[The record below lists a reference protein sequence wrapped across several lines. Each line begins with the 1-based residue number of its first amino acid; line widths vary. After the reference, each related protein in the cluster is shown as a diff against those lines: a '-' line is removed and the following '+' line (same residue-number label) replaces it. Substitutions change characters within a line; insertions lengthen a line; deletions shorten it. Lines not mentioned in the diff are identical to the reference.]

1 MSIIFKDFENL
12 VPMIKDRWCP
22 IFLEHG
28 RLEVDNYSTKFITSD
43 GNTIHIPNAMVSCI
57 VLGPGTTITH
67 AAISV
72 CSKTNTPVIWCGEEG
87 LFFYAFGV
95 NVNERCKTTIRQVE
109 MYSNKELNLLVCQ
122 RMFKIRFPEVD
133 ISDLSI
139 DSMRGMEGNR
149 VRNSYK
155 ELSEKYN
162 IPWVCR
168 NTNGFIGIDVDDL
181 NLSLNILN
189 YYLYSLCLTV
199 CISMGYIPSLG
210 FFHSDGKVPFIY
222 DMADLYK
229 KELTFDVAF
238 STYVDAKKYNK
249 DLLIKNF
256 TEKVTKF
263 KLLEKLPKHLN
274 EIFK

>member
-1 MSIIFKDFENL
+1 
-12 VPMIKDRWCP
+12 MIKDRWCP

-28 RLEVDNYSTKFITSD
+28 RLEVDNFSIKFISSD
-43 GNTIHIPNAMVSCI
+43 GSIINIPNAMLSCI

-67 AAISV
+67 SAISI
-72 CSKTNTPVIWCGEEG
+72 CAKTNTPVIWCGEDG
-87 LFFYAFGV
+87 LFFYAFGT
-95 NVNERCKTTIRQVE
+95 NVNERCKPTIRQVE
-109 MYSNKELNLLVCQ
+109 MYSDKELKLLVCR
-122 RMFKIRFPEVD
+122 RMFKLRFPDVD
-133 ISDLSI
+133 VTNLEI
-139 DSMRGMEGNR
+139 DVMRGMEGNR
-149 VRNSYK
+149 VRNSYR

-168 NTNGFIGIDVDDL
+168 NTNGLIGIDVDDL

-199 CISMGYIPSLG
+199 SISMGYITSLG
-210 FFHSDGKVPFIY
+210 FFHVDGKVPFIY
-222 DMADLYK
+222 DIADLYK

-238 STYVDAKKYNK
+238 STYVEAKKYNK
-249 DLLIKNF
+249 ELLIKNF
-256 TEKVTKF
+256 TERVVKF